1 MSRSSTRL
9 STRFSFSFFTQ
20 SWEARWWISC
30 AAGET
35 SSFSVF
41 INHELD
47 WPVLWVN
54 CALFSC
60 SDTRKCILKVAPWNL
75 TQFAQIEKIRRVN
88 PVSFIT
94 LADRE
99 GQVSEFYFGS
109 SLNSW
114 VPPSKFNL
122 AVSLHISTPHTRNVY
137 LAQIHIIPR
146 QAILTTNCSNSLWKK
161 YKTLSISGTRMVFQ
175 QPARGKPWFSEEED
189 FFPDFSFV
197 RIVLR
202 KRNTQKYWLSSS
214 EYGARIYR
222 NIVLIL

>member
-1 MSRSSTRL
+1 MILYLFIFIVCCSTSPPVAPGCNPCCVRTRVCQPASLSRSSPRAERHCDGYL
-9 STRFSFSFFTQ
+9 VLQ
-20 SWEARWWISC
+20 VKHLL
-30 AAGET
+30 
-35 SSFSVF
+35 FSVF

-60 SDTRKCILKVAPWNL
+60 SDTRRCILKVAPWNL

-122 AVSLHISTPHTRNVY
+122 AVSLHISTQANSAHTKCLSCTN
-137 LAQIHIIPR
+137 IHNPSAINMSYKLFKIP
-146 QAILTTNCSNSLWKK
+146 LKK
-161 YKTLSISGTRMVFQ
+161 I
-175 QPARGKPWFSEEED
+175 
-189 FFPDFSFV
+189 
-197 RIVLR
+197 
-202 KRNTQKYWLSSS
+202 
-214 EYGARIYR
+214 
-222 NIVLIL
+222 

>member
-1 MSRSSTRL
+1 MLRLFTRL

-20 SWEARWWISC
+20 SWEALWWTSC

-35 SSFSVF
+35 SPFFSFYQSR
-41 INHELD
+41 I
-47 WPVLWVN
+47 VLWVN
-54 CALFSC
+54 CSLFSC
-60 SDTRKCILKVAPWNL
+60 SDTRRCILKVAPWNL

-122 AVSLHISTPHTRNVY
+122 AVSLHISTQANSAHTKCLSCTNTYNPSASNINYKLFKFSLKNIRPC
-137 LAQIHIIPR
+137 QF
-146 QAILTTNCSNSLWKK
+146 QAPGWYSNS
-161 YKTLSISGTRMVFQ
+161 Q
-175 QPARGKPWFSEEED
+175 QEGNLDS
-189 FFPDFSFV
+189 
-197 RIVLR
+197 LR
-202 KRNTQKYWLSSS
+202 KRTFPQILVLS
-214 EYGARIYR
+214 E
-222 NIVLIL
+222 

>member
-1 MSRSSTRL
+1 MLRSSTRL
-9 STRFSFSFFTQ
+9 STRFSFSFFIQ

-35 SSFSVF
+35 SSF
-41 INHELD
+41 
-47 WPVLWVN
+47 
-54 CALFSC
+54 FSFYQSWIRLASPMSQLC
-60 SDTRKCILKVAPWNL
+60 PIQLLGYKKKRVLKVGPWNL

-122 AVSLHISTPHTRNVY
+122 PVSLHISTQANSAHTKCLSCTNTY
-137 LAQIHIIPR
+137 NPSASNMNYKLFKIP
-146 QAILTTNCSNSLWKK
+146 LKK
-161 YKTLSISGTRMVFQ
+161 I
-175 QPARGKPWFSEEED
+175 
-189 FFPDFSFV
+189 
-197 RIVLR
+197 
-202 KRNTQKYWLSSS
+202 
-214 EYGARIYR
+214 
-222 NIVLIL
+222 